1 MPNGYGQRYLPYELE
16 WLKAAATLPN
26 GQVRK
31 ALRDIADMTGRPLEA
46 LKTKIQRV
54 KTPRK
59 SQAGRKKK
67 PPVPVPQQVF
77 LDRLALE
84 AMRRDLEIR
93 HDGLVPDQGR
103 GPVKRSCQAR
113 SGGTY

>member
-16 WLKAAATLPN
+16 WLKAAATLPK

-59 SQAGRKKK
+59 SEAGRKRKR
-67 PPVPVPQQVF
+67 PEPVPTQVF

-84 AMRRDLEIR
+84 AMKRDLEIR

-103 GPVKRSCQAR
+103 GKRSCQDIGPVAQ
-113 SGGTY
+113 S

>member
-1 MPNGYGQRYLPYELE
+1 MPKGYGQRYLPYELE
-16 WLKAAATLPN
+16 WLKAAATLPK

-46 LKTKIQRV
+46 LKSKIRRV
-54 KTPRK
+54 KRPPK
-59 SQAGRKKK
+59 SQAGLKRK
-67 PPVPVPQQVF
+67 PRVPIPEQVF

-84 AMRRDLEIR
+84 AMKRDLEIR

-103 GPVKRSCQAR
+103 GPRASL
-113 SGGTY
+113 

>member
-16 WLKAAATLPN
+16 WLKAAATLPK

-46 LKTKIQRV
+46 LKSKIQRV

-59 SQAGRKKK
+59 SSAGRKKN

-77 LDRLALE
+77 LDRLALK

-93 HDGLVPDQGR
+93 HDGFVPDQGR
-103 GPVKRSCQAR
+103 GPNRISV
-113 SGGTY
+113 